1 MFEISDE
8 VIKWQRKCGRHD
20 LPWQKSCTP
29 YTVWI
34 SEIMLQQTQVGTA
47 KDYFTRFIT
56 AFPNVALLASAS
68 EDQVLTLWSGLGYY
82 SRARNLLK
90 AARLIIDIHDGIIPA
105 NFEALMNLPGI
116 GRSTAGA
123 ILTLAFQKKYPI
135 LDGNVRRVLSRVF
148 CVDGPANSSAT
159 NRTLWMLAEKLL
171 PDADV
176 DTYTQGLMDLG
187 ATVCTRRE
195 PTCVACPL
203 MLVCKARASK
213 LVDVYPMPK
222 QKKSVK
228 RKSIYM
234 IIFIHKNKV
243 LIIKNSGSGLWP
255 GLWGFVDSDTFS
267 KKTLDCFA
275 KNFELDIQS
284 VSHLDSFRHRL
295 THIDYS
301 IHPIQVNVSGLGAPV
316 DRVDM
321 KWVDPNDKNRL
332 PISVPVRRILK
343 SMC

>member
-8 VIKWQRKCGRHD
+8 LIKWQLKYGRHD
-20 LPWQKSCTP
+20 LPWQTSRTP

-34 SEIMLQQTQVGTA
+34 SEIMLQQTQVATVR
-47 KDYFTRFIT
+47 DYFTRFIT
-56 AFPNVALLASAS
+56 VFPNVASLASAS

-90 AARLIIDIHDGIIPA
+90 AARLIIDTHHGIIPS
-105 NFEALMNLPGI
+105 NFEALMALPGI

-135 LDGNVRRVLSRVF
+135 LDGNVKRVLARVF
-148 CVDGPANSSAT
+148 CVDGPANSSANT
-159 NRTLWMLAEKLL
+159 RALWTLAEKLL
-171 PDADV
+171 PDTDV

-187 ATVCTRRE
+187 ATVCTRRD
-195 PTCVACPL
+195 PDCVACPL
-203 MLVCKARASK
+203 MLACKARENKS
-213 LVDVYPMPK
+213 VDVYPMSA

-228 RKSIYM
+228 RKSLYM
-234 IIFIHKNKV
+234 VIFVHKSKV

-267 KKTLDCFA
+267 KKKLDYFA

-284 VSHLDSFRHRL
+284 VSQLDSFRHRL

-301 IHPIQVNVSGLGAPV
+301 VHPIQVNVSGLRTSF
-316 DRVDM
+316 DRLDM
-321 KWVDPNDKNRL
+321 KWVDPNDRSRL
-332 PISVPVRRILK
+332 PISVPVRRILN

>member
-8 VIKWQRKCGRHD
+8 VIKWQLKHGRHD
-20 LPWQKSCTP
+20 LPWQISRTP

-34 SEIMLQQTQVGTA
+34 SEIMLQQTQVGTVR
-47 KDYFTRFIT
+47 DYFTRFIT
-56 AFPNVALLASAS
+56 VFPDVAVLASAS
-68 EDQVLTLWSGLGYY
+68 EDRVLTLWSGLGYY

-90 AARLIIDIHDGIIPA
+90 AARLIIDIHDGTIPA

-135 LDGNVRRVLSRVF
+135 LDGNVKRVLARLF
-148 CVDGPANSSAT
+148 CVDGPANNSAT
-159 NRTLWMLAEKLL
+159 NRTLWILAEKLL
-171 PDADV
+171 PDTEV

-187 ATVCTRRE
+187 AMVCTRRDPFCIE
-195 PTCVACPL
+195 CPL
-203 MLVCKARASK
+203 MLSCKARLNK
-213 LVDVYPMPK
+213 LVDIYPMPK
-222 QKKSVK
+222 QKRSVK

-234 IIFIHKNKV
+234 IIFVHKSKA

-255 GLWGFVDSDTFS
+255 GLWGFVDSDS
-267 KKTLDCFA
+267 YSRKTLDYFA
-275 KNFELDIQS
+275 KNFQLNIQS

-301 IHPIQVNVSGLGAPV
+301 VYPIQVNVSGLGAPIG
-316 DRVDM
+316 RADM
-321 KWVDPNDKNRL
+321 KWVDLQDRSRL
-332 PISVPVRRILK
+332 PISVPVRRILN